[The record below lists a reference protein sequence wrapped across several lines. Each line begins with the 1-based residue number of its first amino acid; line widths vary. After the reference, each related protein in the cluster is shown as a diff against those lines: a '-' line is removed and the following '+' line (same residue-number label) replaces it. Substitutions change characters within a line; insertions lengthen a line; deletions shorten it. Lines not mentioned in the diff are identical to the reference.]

1 MQQTN
6 ASRFSTD
13 TFVLGLVLGTVTG
26 VALAL
31 AALATAQVSGISKH
45 ADATTAGP
53 ATSQPPSVA
62 PDVRPRTLKVAGVRM
77 DPSHD
82 SGMVGMLGR
91 DQALGMVGML
101 GRDQALDVVGRDAT
115 STWLAI
121 RFPSGSNSIGW
132 VAMSAVG
139 GLSDPTLLAIV

>member
-91 DQALGMVGML
+91 DQAL
-101 GRDQALDVVGRDAT
+101 DVVGRDAT